1 MLDERKMHLI
11 SWDVVSRVEERGL
24 WIGNQFEENK
34 ASRPSG
40 CRDSQ
45 IPIEREIQLE
55 ASMDLMTWVRFKY
68 D

>member
-1 MLDERKMHLI
+1 MHLI

-34 ASRPSG
+34 ALQPSG

-45 IPIEREIQLE
+45 IPIEREIQFE
-55 ASMDLMTWVRFKY
+55 AKYGSYEWVRFKY